1 MADGENTTMERN
13 HASRRDL
20 LQLGV
25 AAGAASI
32 LSGCKLIGSRKP
44 DVVAQPQNNKVTLSR
59 EESAKLLAAE
69 GSLLVEPKGSD
80 DKIIVVH
87 ARDGSLHA
95 TSAICTHMGC
105 TVRYDEKLDLLHCPC
120 HGSEY
125 GLAGHNSKGP
135 AQQPLKP
142 YPVAVEAGQV
152 VVTL

>member
-1 MADGENTTMERN
+1 MMERN
-13 HASRRDL
+13 HASRRGL

-32 LSGCKLIGSRKP
+32 VSGCKLIGSRKP
-44 DVVAQPQNNKVTLSR
+44 DVVAQPQNNRLYLSK
-59 EESAKLLAAE
+59 EESARLVSE

-95 TSAICTHMGC
+95 TSDVCTHMGC
-105 TVRYDEKLDLLHCPC
+105 TVRYDEKLDVFHCPC

-125 GLAGHNSKGP
+125 GLDGHNIKGP
-135 AQQPLKP
+135 AQRPLKP
-142 YPVAVEAGQV
+142 YNVAVEAGQV
-152 VVTL
+152 VVSL